1 MTTERPSKS
10 RKRRGHG
17 DGGIRKRPDGRW
29 EATIDLGFADGKRK
43 RKSLYGSTRREVA
56 QKLDRAKQSVEQ
68 GLNLTAKRQTVGG
81 WLDYWIEEIIKPER
95 EATTYAAYETFSRLH
110 IKPYLGQIALD
121 KLQPEELE
129 RWLREL
135 DRRGVG
141 VRTRQC
147 CLSRLRTALTL
158 AMRRGYVVRNVAEL
172 VDPPASIRKKH
183 QAPRMDDLKRLLDAT
198 REDRLH
204 AMILVALGLGL
215 RRGEVLGLKWEDIDL
230 VGRTLTVRRH
240 VVRTKQTGRA
250 VLEGAKTD
258 AGERTV
264 MLPQLLVRAL
274 KRHKDGQLQDQQLAG
289 GRWLGP
295 DYLSGES
302 GGFVFTSTIGTGI
315 EPRRVNVY
323 FSRRASERGSQ
334 RIRSTG

>member
-1 MTTERPSKS
+1 MAMAASASDQTGAGKRPSILAS
-10 RKRRGHG
+10 RTASGSG
-17 DGGIRKRPDGRW
+17 SSCTALPAVRW
-29 EATIDLGFADGKRK
+29 HR
-43 RKSLYGSTRREVA
+43 SSTRRS
-56 QKLDRAKQSVEQ
+56 RALSTAST
-68 GLNLTAKRQTVGG
+68 NLTAKRQTVGG
-81 WLDYWIEEIIKPER
+81 WLDYGIEEIIKPER

-158 AMRRGYVVRNVAEL
+158 ALRRGYVVRNVAEL

-183 QAPRMDDLKRLLDAT
+183 QAPKMDDLKRLLDAT

-215 RRGEVLGLKWEDIDL
+215 RRGEVLGLKWEDID
-230 VGRTLTVRRH
+230 
-240 VVRTKQTGRA
+240 
-250 VLEGAKTD
+250 
-258 AGERTV
+258 
-264 MLPQLLVRAL
+264 
-274 KRHKDGQLQDQQLAG
+274 
-289 GRWLGP
+289 
-295 DYLSGES
+295 
-302 GGFVFTSTIGTGI
+302 F
-315 EPRRVNVY
+315 
-323 FSRRASERGSQ
+323 
-334 RIRSTG
+334 